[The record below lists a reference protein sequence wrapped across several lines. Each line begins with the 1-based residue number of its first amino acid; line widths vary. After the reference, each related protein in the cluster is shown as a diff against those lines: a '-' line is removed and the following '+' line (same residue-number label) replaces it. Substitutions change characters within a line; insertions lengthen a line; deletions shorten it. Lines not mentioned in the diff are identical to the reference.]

1 MRRSARVRS
10 PRRGAAA
17 LLALLAA
24 CAAGAG
30 PRAPAVVGPAD
41 GAPPAR
47 SASSSARPPATPDG
61 APARLA
67 ARVDGASGA
76 CARVVALDG
85 VVLAEPAPGATLELA
100 PGAHELVLE
109 CRVGERSATVRA
121 RVALRPG
128 RAYVLAL
135 GIDADGAPAALV
147 VEAGG

>member
-17 LLALLAA
+17 LVALLAA
-24 CAAGAG
+24 CAAVAG
-30 PRAPAVVGPAD
+30 PRAPALVGPAD
-41 GAPPAR
+41 AAPRLAPAAGLQATPPA
-47 SASSSARPPATPDG
+47 G

-76 CARVVALDG
+76 YARVAALDG
-85 VVLAEPAPGATLELA
+85 AALAEPGATLELA

-121 RVALRPG
+121 RVTLRPG
-128 RAYVLAL
+128 RAYALAL